1 MPKRLFFGKVFFAIL
16 GGLMMDE
23 QNQFDPTASEQDPV
37 SSGQN
42 GDNISN
48 TPPADQLAGQLAEQD
63 QTQSQPQGKQP
74 SVGQISAWPSYQNAQ
89 QNGQGT
95 PTGQGA
101 SVLSAVTPVT
111 APAKKQTKSVSWLT
125 VLICFA
131 LCGITVFLCAAMMLV
146 MLFSSS
152 DPGNTV
158 IYQNTTVVENTG
170 AVITD
175 EQTVEAVNRCKDS
188 VVEIQTAIS
197 KSAYDS
203 DKLLGSGSG
212 VVWSTGDFSYI
223 VTNNHVVDGGSY
235 FMVTFANGE
244 TAEGRLVGTDL
255 YSDLAVLEIEKSEL
269 SAVKPSSNAEVK
281 EGMTVLAIGNPLGEL
296 GGSKTFG
303 KISTSAREVTIEGIT
318 MTLIQH
324 DAAVNAGNSGGG
336 LFDIQGRL
344 VGIVNAK
351 YSGDGI
357 YGLNFAI
364 PIDTVKDVIG
374 QIIEKGYVSGRP
386 QLGVTILQYRSEYS
400 YTKAEMESN
409 YPGISTHL
417 VHSGLYVVTVDPGNN
432 FKFGDRIYE
441 MDGQKIESMDDIRQ
455 VLAKHKPGDVI
466 QVKVLRDGYLQQVG
480 PYEQYMYID
489 HTFDFALTERTS

>member
-1 MPKRLFFGKVFFAIL
+1 
-16 GGLMMDE
+16 MDE

-37 SSGQN
+37 SAGQN
-42 GDNISN
+42 GDNISK
-48 TPPADQLAGQLAEQD
+48 TPLGGQVQQD
-63 QTQSQPQGKQP
+63 PSQSQQKQP
-74 SVGQISAWPSYQNAQ
+74 SVGQISAWPLYQNAQ
-89 QNGQGT
+89 QQGQGT
-95 PTGQGA
+95 QGA
-101 SVLSAVTPVT
+101 PGTQGNPAMAMVTPM
-111 APAKKQTKSVSWLT
+111 AASAQKQKKPISWLT
-125 VLICFA
+125 VLICLA
-131 LCGITVFLCAAMMLV
+131 LCGITVFLCGVMMLV
-146 MLFSSS
+146 MLFGSS
-152 DPGNTV
+152 DPENTI

-188 VVEIQTAIS
+188 VVEIQTATS
-197 KSAYDS
+197 KYAYNS
-203 DKLLGSGSG
+203 DNLLGSGSG
-212 VVWSTGDFSYI
+212 VVWSSGDFSYI
-223 VTNNHVVDGGSY
+223 VTNNHVVDGGGY
-235 FMVTFANGE
+235 FMVTLSNGE
-244 TAEGRLVGTDL
+244 TVEGTLEGTDL
-255 YSDLAVLEIEKSEL
+255 YSDLAVLKINKSGL
-269 SAVKPSSNAEVK
+269 SAISPSSNAEIK

-303 KISTSAREVTIEGIT
+303 KISTSAREVTVEGIT

-386 QLGVTILQYRSEYS
+386 QLGVTILQYRSDYS
-400 YTKAEMESN
+400 YTKVEMESK

-417 VHSGLYVVTVDPGNN
+417 VYSGLYVVTVDPGNN
-432 FKFGDRIYE
+432 FKFGDMIYE
-441 MDGQKIESMDDIRQ
+441 MDGQKIETMDDVRQ
-455 VLAKHKPGDVI
+455 VLAKHQPGDVI
-466 QVKVLRDGYLQQVG
+466 QVKVLRDGYLQQAG
-480 PYEQYMYID
+480 PYEQYMYVD
-489 HTFDFALTERTS
+489 WTFDFALTERTS